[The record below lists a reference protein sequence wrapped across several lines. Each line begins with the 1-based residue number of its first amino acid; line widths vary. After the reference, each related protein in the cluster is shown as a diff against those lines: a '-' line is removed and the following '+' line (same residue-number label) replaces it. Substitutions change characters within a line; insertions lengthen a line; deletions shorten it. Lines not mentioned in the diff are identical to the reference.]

1 MNIKT
6 RLAYDEIPVIR
17 TLFAEYTDTLGVNLD
32 FQNYEQELEHLPG
45 KYALPS
51 GRLYLAY
58 AESDLAGCVALRRI
72 DDETCEAKRLYVRPE
87 FRGLKIGQMLM
98 EQIIR
103 DAAELHYSYM
113 LLDTLATMDSAKGL
127 YYKLGFY
134 EISPYYENPLENVTY
149 MRLDL

>member
-1 MNIKT
+1 MKT
-6 RLAYDEIPVIR
+6 KIRLAYDDIDTIR
-17 TLFAEYTDTLGVNLD
+17 ILFEEYTHMLGVNLD

-45 KYALPS
+45 KYALPG

-58 AESDLAGCVALRRI
+58 AEGNLAGCVALRRI

-87 FRGLKIGQMLM
+87 FRKLKMGKMLM

-103 DAAELHYSYM
+103 DAAELQYSYM
-113 LLDTLATMDSAKGL
+113 LLDTLATMDSAKSL

-134 EISPYYENPLENVTY
+134 ETGPYYENPLENVTY